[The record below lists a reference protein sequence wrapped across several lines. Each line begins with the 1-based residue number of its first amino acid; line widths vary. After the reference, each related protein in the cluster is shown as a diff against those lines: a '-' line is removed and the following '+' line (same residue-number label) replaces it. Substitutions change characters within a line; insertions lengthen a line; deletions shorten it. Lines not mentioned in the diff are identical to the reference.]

1 MKNKSFAFT
10 IDTLEQAEKI
20 ILESRIYN
28 FKPIFHFKSYIIE
41 GFGFDF
47 ISSFKKILY
56 SKYGKSSFKLFVDC
70 GCDHGLC
77 ISMITKK
84 IDYTK
89 LKGNN
94 VILSKIRNIA
104 NKNRVLLNQ
113 SFNIVDCRNRKNI
126 KSKMKEICLKGIK

>member
-20 ILESRIYN
+20 ILETRIYN

-70 GCDHGLC
+70 GFDNSLSINMATKQIHYIKLRGNSIILNK
-77 ISMITKK
+77 IKNITKQ
-84 IDYTK
+84 
-89 LKGNN
+89 
-94 VILSKIRNIA
+94 
-104 NKNRVLLNQ
+104 NKVLLNP
-113 SFNIVDCRNRKNI
+113 SFNIVDCRKIKNI
-126 KSKMKEICLKGIK
+126 NLKFKKLYSKDKI

>member
-20 ILESRIYN
+20 ILESDIYN
-28 FKPIFHFKSYIIE
+28 LKPIFHFKSYIIG
-41 GFGFDF
+41 GFGSDF

-56 SKYGKSSFKLFVDC
+56 SKYGKSSFQLYVDC
-70 GCDHGLC
+70 GYDHGLC

-84 IDYTK
+84 IDYIK
-89 LKGNN
+89 LKGNK
-94 VILSKIRNIA
+94 VILYKIRNLA
-104 NKNRVLLNQ
+104 TKNRVLLNH

-126 KSKMKEICLKGIK
+126 KTKMKEICLKGIK